1 MGCDGE
7 GGEGG
12 KITDLHL
19 ETQHFISQMLVKKT
33 KKHCSV
39 AERSFA
45 VGALADCMEP
55 LQVPIVIIYSGSETD
70 LSVPEP

>member
-1 MGCDGE
+1 
-7 GGEGG
+7 
-12 KITDLHL
+12 
-19 ETQHFISQMLVKKT
+19 MLVKKT